1 MQQKL
6 DKCAYNVASEGGKRN
21 NNFPLIIIHSYSRMG
36 VQRQQCLATFSAS
49 CSVPSQV
56 RKDVTFF

>member
-36 VQRQQCLATFSAS
+36 VQRQQCLATFLLPAQCLPRSE
-49 CSVPSQV
+49 
-56 RKDVTFF
+56 RT